1 MPEFDFEKYNTV
13 EIDSFEDTVPG
24 KYRGLYER
32 ASDDNGNE
40 VYQISGD
47 VRNIVNDY
55 IGTSKALDKARADK
69 KNASDESAGRR
80 KTIQAFEDFAS
91 SLGLEVGDDGVVAAL
106 QSHVEDLV
114 GQVKGGQEMRVNLD
128 KIKQDYEKK
137 QAEAL
142 AVKDREIKDRDA
154 ALERHLISD
163 VATREIANA
172 KGKVKVLMPHVK
184 SQCKVVRD
192 ENGDYAV
199 RVVDSQ
205 GDFRSNGAGG
215 WMNVSDLV
223 AEVKT
228 DPDFAANFE
237 SDTQLGGTGKRPT
250 DRKSNPLPRQTGEDR
265 SANQKIAAGLDRLV
279 QSGGKRAGIGS

>member
-13 EIDSFEDTVPG
+13 DIDSFEETVPG

-32 ASDDNGNE
+32 VENEGVE
-40 VYQISGD
+40 VYQIAGS

-69 KNASDESAGRR
+69 KNASDESASRR
-80 KTIQAFEDFAS
+80 KTIQAFEEFAS
-91 SLGLEVGDDGVVAAL
+91 SLGLEIGDDGVVAAL
-106 QSHVEDLV
+106 QSHVEELV

-137 QAEAL
+137 QSEAL
-142 AVKDREIKDRDA
+142 AVKDKEIKDRDS

-163 VATREIANA
+163 VATREIASA

-223 AEVKT
+223 AEVKQ

-237 SDTQLGGTGKRPT
+237 SDTQMGGTGKKPT
-250 DRKSNPLPRQTGEDR
+250 ERKTSPLTRQGVEDR
-265 SANQKIAAGLDRLV
+265 TANQKIAAGLERLT
-279 QSGGKRAGIGS
+279 QAGGKRAGIGS